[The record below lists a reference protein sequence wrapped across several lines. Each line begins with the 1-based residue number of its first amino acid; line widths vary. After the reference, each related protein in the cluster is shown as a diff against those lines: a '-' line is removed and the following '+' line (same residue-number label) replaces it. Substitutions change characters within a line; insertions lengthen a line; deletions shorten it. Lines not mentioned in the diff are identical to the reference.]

1 MGTLLSSCD
10 EKNAKKLW
18 KVVGAKWEVISE
30 IY

>member
-10 EKNAKKLW
+10 EKNVIKLW